1 MVSLERYCRII
12 QLNETTIEFIT
23 AVETSELANER
34 LLGMM
39 FCVINADYEDTLF
52 HFCNNVETVI
62 GDSNM
67 TSFIEQLRS
76 GKLITEH

>member
-1 MVSLERYCRII
+1 MVSLERYCRIV
-12 QLNETTIEFIT
+12 QLNEPAIEFIT
-23 AVETSELANER
+23 EAKTSEQANER
-34 LLGMM
+34 LLGRM

-76 GKLITEH
+76 GKLVEC